1 MTGAVTSITAA
12 RRMARSR
19 AESSQRVTRRSVL
32 LLVPVALLLIVG
44 LGALL
49 SASSVVSLRETG
61 ASDNLFYFK
70 RQLAWA
76 AVAVGAL
83 LVTMRIPHRVY
94 ERAALP
100 IFAASVAGLV
110 LVRLIGVERGGAQR
124 WIEFG
129 PISLQPSEFAK
140 FGVVVFLAMVLSRR
154 EASMNKF
161 GHFFWPVAGAL
172 GLVGFLVMLQP
183 DMGTVLLIAAAAF
196 AVMLASAVPLRWVGG
211 TAAIAAGAAV
221 VLARTEA
228 YRWDRVTAFLD
239 PFADRLDTGFQAVQ
253 SLVALGTGGWFGIG
267 LGLSRARWSF
277 LPNAHTDFIFS
288 IIGEETGFAGSMV
301 VVGLFMLF
309 TTVGTIIA
317 LRAPDRFG
325 RLLGI
330 GVVAWISAQA
340 IVNIGGAVALL
351 PITGIPLPFMSFGGS
366 ALVTNMA
373 AVGVLLS
380 IARNPAPTK

>member
-1 MTGAVTSITAA
+1 
-12 RRMARSR
+12 
-19 AESSQRVTRRSVL
+19 
-32 LLVPVALLLIVG
+32 
-44 LGALL
+44 
-49 SASSVVSLRETG
+49 
-61 ASDNLFYFK
+61 
-70 RQLAWA
+70 
-76 AVAVGAL
+76 
-83 LVTMRIPHRVY
+83 
-94 ERAALP
+94 
-100 IFAASVAGLV
+100 
-110 LVRLIGVERGGAQR
+110 
-124 WIEFG
+124 
-129 PISLQPSEFAK
+129 
-140 FGVVVFLAMVLSRR
+140 
-154 EASMNKF
+154 
-161 GHFFWPVAGAL
+161 
-172 GLVGFLVMLQP
+172 
-183 DMGTVLLIAAAAF
+183 
-196 AVMLASAVPLRWVGG
+196 VGG

>member
-12 RRMARSR
+12 RRVARTR
-19 AESSQRVTRRSVL
+19 AERSQRATRRSVL

-49 SASSVVSLRETG
+49 SASSVVSLQETG

-76 AVAVGAL
+76 VAAIAVL
-83 LVTMRIPHRVY
+83 LVTMRIPHRAY

-100 IFAASVAGLV
+100 IFAVSILGLV

-129 PISLQPSEFAK
+129 PISIQPSEFAK
-140 FGVVVFLAMVLSRR
+140 FGVVVFLAMVLARR
-154 EASMNKF
+154 EAVMTSF
-161 GHFFWPVAGAL
+161 GHFFWPVAGSL

-183 DMGTVLLIAAAAF
+183 DLGTLLLIGAAAF
-196 AVMLASAVPLRWVGG
+196 AVMLASAIPLRWVGA
-211 TAAIAAGAAV
+211 TALIGAGAS
-221 VLARTEA
+221 LILTRTEA
-228 YRWDRVTAFLD
+228 YRWDRITAFLD

-277 LPNAHTDFIFS
+277 LPNAHTDFIFA
-288 IIGEETGFAGSMV
+288 IVGEETGFAGSMV

-309 TTVGTIIA
+309 TVVGTIIA

-330 GVVAWISAQA
+330 GIVAWISAQA
-340 IVNIGGAVALL
+340 IINIGGAAALL

-380 IARNPAPTK
+380 IARNPAPTR